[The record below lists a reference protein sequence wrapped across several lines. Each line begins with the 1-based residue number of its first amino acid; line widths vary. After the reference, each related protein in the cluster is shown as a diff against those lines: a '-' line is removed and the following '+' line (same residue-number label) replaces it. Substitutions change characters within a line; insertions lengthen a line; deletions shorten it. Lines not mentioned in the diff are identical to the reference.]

1 MKTSDFDY
9 FLPKELIAQTPVE
22 PRDHSRLLLVNRESG
37 DILDGYFY
45 DLPNHIRKGDV
56 LVFNDSRVVPA
67 RLYGKLKDS
76 ENAIELLLLSRLKQG
91 NWRALVKPGR
101 RMKTG
106 AKFVIGQDTRKIVLG
121 EILEEEKSGARIVNL
136 EGEENI
142 NDVGVLPLPPYIR
155 ERVPDA
161 ERYQT
166 IYSKEEG
173 SIAAPTAG
181 LHFTGRLMKRLQEK
195 GAEIVFVTLH
205 VGWDSF
211 RPLTSEN
218 PLKHQMHSEYWDLPE
233 KSAQAINLAKREGR
247 RVISIGTTA
256 TRLLENVALDQ
267 AGPPIHGGD
276 GWADIFITPGHSFRI
291 LDGLVTNFHL
301 PRSTLLMLTS
311 AIAGK
316 ELLQHAY
323 KHAVR
328 ANYRFYSFGDA
339 MFIT

>member
-9 FLPKELIAQTPVE
+9 FLPKDLIAQTPIE
-22 PRDHSRLLLVNRESG
+22 PRDHSRLLIVNRESG
-37 DILDGYFY
+37 GILDRYFY

-56 LVFNDSRVVPA
+56 LVFNDSRVIPA

-76 ENAIELLLLSRLKQG
+76 GNGIELLLLSRLKRG
-91 NWRALVKPGR
+91 RWRALVKPGR
-101 RMKTG
+101 RMRTG
-106 AKFVIGQDTRKIVLG
+106 AKFVVGENRRKIVHGEVLG
-121 EILEEEKSGARIVNL
+121 EEKSGARIVNL

-142 NDVGVLPLPPYIR
+142 NHVGILPLPPYIR
-155 ERVPDA
+155 ERVPDT

-181 LHFTGRLMKRLQEK
+181 LHFTERLMKRLKEK

-211 RPLTSEN
+211 RPLTSDN
-218 PLKHQMHSEYWDLPE
+218 PLEHQMHSEYWYLPE
-233 KSAQAINLAKREGR
+233 KPAQVINLAKREGR

-256 TRLLENVALDQ
+256 ARLLENVALDQ
-267 AGPPIHGGD
+267 AGPPIFGGD
-276 GWADIFITPGHSFRI
+276 GWADIFITPGHNFRI
-291 LDGLVTNFHL
+291 LDGLITNFHL

-311 AIAGK
+311 AITGK
-316 ELLQHAY
+316 ELLRQAY
-323 KHAVR
+323 GHAVR
-328 ANYRFYSFGDA
+328 TQYRFYSFGDA
-339 MFIT
+339 MFIS

>member
-22 PRDHSRLLLVNRESG
+22 PRDHSRLLLVNKESG

-211 RPLTSEN
+211 RPLTSVN
-218 PLKHQMHSEYWDLPE
+218 PLKHQMHSEYWNLPE
-233 KSAQAINLAKREGR
+233 KSAQAINLAKQEGR

-301 PRSTLLMLTS
+301 PKSTLLMLTS

-323 KHAVR
+323 KHAIR
-328 ANYRFYSFGDA
+328 AHYRFYSFGDA

>member
-9 FLPKELIAQTPVE
+9 FLPKDLIAQTPVE
-22 PRDHSRLLLVNRESG
+22 PRDHSRLLIVNKESG
-37 DILDGYFY
+37 SILDRYFY
-45 DLPNHIRKGDV
+45 DLPNHIRKGDL
-56 LVFNDSRVVPA
+56 LVFNDSRVIPA

-76 ENAIELLLLSRLKQG
+76 GNVIELLLLSRLKRG
-91 NWRALVKPGR
+91 CWRALVKPGR
-101 RMKTG
+101 RMRTG
-106 AKFVIGQDTRKIVLG
+106 AKFVIGKDPRKIVFGEVLG
-121 EILEEEKSGARIVNL
+121 EEKSGARIVKL

-142 NDVGVLPLPPYIR
+142 NDVGILPLPPYIR
-155 ERVPDA
+155 ERVPDT

-181 LHFTGRLMKRLQEK
+181 LHFTGRLMKRLKEK

-211 RPLTSEN
+211 RSVTSEN
-218 PLKHQMHSEYWDLPE
+218 PLEHQMHSEYWDLPE
-233 KSAQAINLAKREGR
+233 KSAKAINLAKRERR

-267 AGPPIHGGD
+267 AGPPIFSGD
-276 GWADIFITPGHSFRI
+276 GWADIFITPGHNFRI

-311 AIAGK
+311 AITGK
-316 ELLQHAY
+316 ELLQQAY
-323 KHAVR
+323 EHAVR
-328 ANYRFYSFGDA
+328 AQYRFYSFGDA

>member
-1 MKTSDFDY
+1 
-9 FLPKELIAQTPVE
+9 
-22 PRDHSRLLLVNRESG
+22 VNRESG
-37 DILDGYFY
+37 GILDGYFY
-45 DLPNHIRKGDV
+45 DLPDHIRKGDV
-56 LVFNDSRVVPA
+56 LVFNDSRVIPA

-76 ENAIELLLLSRLKQG
+76 GNVIELLLLSRLKQG
-91 NWRALVKPGR
+91 NWRALVRPGR
-101 RMKTG
+101 RMRTG
-106 AKFVIGQDTRKIVLG
+106 AKFVVGQDPQKIVLG
-121 EILEEEKSGARIVNL
+121 EVLGEEKSGARIVNL

-155 ERVPDA
+155 ERVPDP

-181 LHFTGRLMKRLQEK
+181 LHFTGRLMKRLKEK

-218 PLKHQMHSEYWDLPE
+218 PFEHQMHSEYWDLPE

-267 AGPPIHGGD
+267 AGPPIFGGY

-291 LDGLVTNFHL
+291 LDALVTNFHL

-316 ELLQHAY
+316 ELLQQAY

-328 ANYRFYSFGDA
+328 AKYRFYSFGDA

>member
-1 MKTSDFDY
+1 LKTSDFDY

-76 ENAIELLLLSRLKQG
+76 ENAIELLLLSKLKQG

-211 RPLTSEN
+211 RPLTSVN

-233 KSAQAINLAKREGR
+233 KSAQAINLAKQEGR

-301 PRSTLLMLTS
+301 PKSTLLMLTS

-323 KHAVR
+323 KHAIR
-328 ANYRFYSFGDA
+328 AHYRFYSFGDA

>member
-9 FLPKELIAQTPVE
+9 FLPKDLIAQTPVE
-22 PRDHSRLLLVNRESG
+22 PRDHSRLLIVNKESG
-37 DILDGYFY
+37 SILDRYFY
-45 DLPNHIRKGDV
+45 DLPNHIRKGDL
-56 LVFNDSRVVPA
+56 LVFNDSRVIPA

-76 ENAIELLLLSRLKQG
+76 GNVIELLLLSRLKRG
-91 NWRALVKPGR
+91 RWRALVKPGR
-101 RMKTG
+101 RMRTG
-106 AKFVIGQDTRKIVLG
+106 AKFIVGKDPRKIVFGEVLG
-121 EILEEEKSGARIVNL
+121 EEKSGARIVKL

-142 NDVGVLPLPPYIR
+142 NDVGILPLPPYIR
-155 ERVPDA
+155 ERVPDT

-181 LHFTGRLMKRLQEK
+181 LHFTGRLMKRLKEK

-218 PLKHQMHSEYWDLPE
+218 PFEHQMHSEYWDLPE

-256 TRLLENVALDQ
+256 ARLLENVALDQ
-267 AGPPIHGGD
+267 EGPPIFGGD
-276 GWADIFITPGHSFRI
+276 GWADIFITPGHNFRI

-301 PRSTLLMLTS
+301 PRSTLLMLTC
-311 AIAGK
+311 AITGK
-316 ELLQHAY
+316 ELLQQAY
-323 KHAVR
+323 GHAVR
-328 ANYRFYSFGDA
+328 AQYRFYSFGDA
-339 MFIT
+339 MFIS

>member
-9 FLPKELIAQTPVE
+9 FLPKDLIAQTPIE
-22 PRDHSRLLLVNRESG
+22 PRDHSRLLIVNRESG
-37 DILDGYFY
+37 GILDRYFY

-56 LVFNDSRVVPA
+56 LVFNDSRVIPA

-76 ENAIELLLLSRLKQG
+76 GNVIELLLLSRLKQG
-91 NWRALVKPGR
+91 NWRALVRLGR
-101 RMKTG
+101 RMRTG
-106 AKFVIGQDTRKIVLG
+106 AKFVVGQDPQNIVLG
-121 EILEEEKSGARIVNL
+121 EVLGEEKSGARIVKL

-155 ERVPDA
+155 ERVPDP

-181 LHFTGRLMKRLQEK
+181 LHFTGRLMKRLKEK

-218 PLKHQMHSEYWDLPE
+218 PFEHQMHSEYWDLPE

-267 AGPPIHGGD
+267 AGPPIFGGY

-291 LDGLVTNFHL
+291 LDALVTNFHL

-316 ELLQHAY
+316 ELLQQAY

-328 ANYRFYSFGDA
+328 AEYRFYSFGDA